1 MLRNIRWSSLG
12 VVLGGAVLA
21 LVCLGAA
28 LRGHPWAWLVGVVCA
43 ATAVREVRALRRLDA
58 RGRVAGRGARPGA
71 QRDLRTRG
79 DEPVVRR

>member
-12 VVLGGAVLA
+12 VVLGGSALA

-28 LRGHPWAWLVGVVCA
+28 LRGHPWAWLVGVICA

-58 RGRVAGRGARPGA
+58 RTARDRQVRA
-71 QRDLRTRG
+71 QARA
-79 DEPVVRR
+79 VRR